1 MDVKTLCLGVLSL
14 GDSSGYE
21 IRKMFEEGPFAH
33 FHHASFGSIYPA
45 LSKLADAGH
54 VSFSVE
60 NQEGR
65 PDKKVYSITEEGL
78 AAFRQALTKTPEP
91 DKVRSETLFMMFF
104 ADHLE
109 DDHMAEVYDAYT
121 EHHRFFIEKIESLS
135 NEGMSRGRLF
145 VRKFGLSFYRSVFA
159 YLKENREEFLNG
171 AKDMGIDELQSIR
184 ECMEMTKDFPQSS
197 AKGEK
202 K

>member
-1 MDVKTLCLGVLSL
+1 MDVKTLCLGVLSQ
-14 GDSSGYE
+14 GDASGYE

-54 VSFSVE
+54 VSFTVE

-65 PDKKVYSITEEGL
+65 PDKKVYSITQEGL
-78 AAFRQALTKTPEP
+78 ATFRQALTKTPEP
-91 DKVRSETLFMMFF
+91 DKVRSETLFLMFF

-109 DDHMAEVYDAYT
+109 DEHLAEVYDAYT
-121 EHHRFFIEKIESLS
+121 NYYRFYVEKLESLGA
-135 NEGMSRGRLF
+135 EGISRGRLF
-145 VRKFGLSFYRSVFA
+145 VRGFGLAFYKSVLS
-159 YLKENREEFLNG
+159 YLEDNREAFLSG
-171 AKDMGIDELQSIR
+171 AKGLGIDELQSIR
-184 ECMEMTKDFPQSS
+184 DCMDMTKNFPISS
-197 AKGEK
+197 TTGEK